1 MSEPENSKLNGINN
15 INNLIISE
23 SNYSC
28 QYFDEDFLKQ
38 KNIKSKKLYN
48 IEEKERDIYD
58 TQEELSKKMYRLLS
72 FQKRQFNTKYNRLKK
87 QDEFNNYYYS
97 DYNNKINSMLSNYNN
112 YYNNN
117 SILNIISGFN
127 QTWIFPKKINNLS
140 NKSFKE
146 KCDIK
151 SYEKNNINNTK
162 ENKYKSKSCS
172 KLTKTNRT
180 TINNSLNYIKIQN
193 NNNINKYKTERNSK
207 FNSAIKI
214 SSRIKP
220 KNRTART
227 TAGNSNYK
235 INFNDEFTYKK
246 NNPKFLAKNNFYPKK
261 ILFNLG
267 RDNDNSKLNFDN
279 NNGYNSTKTSFRYFR
294 ENTNLPN
301 KYNLKK
307 YESQYNFYNFNINDK
322 KVEIRNKI

>member
-1 MSEPENSKLNGINN
+1 MSESENSKLNK
-15 INNLIISE
+15 LLISE

-28 QYFDEDFLKQ
+28 EYFDEDFIKQ
-38 KNIKSKKLYN
+38 KNSKAKKLYN
-48 IEEKERDIYD
+48 LEEKEREIYD
-58 TQEELSKKMYRLLS
+58 NQEELSHKMYKIISL
-72 FQKRQFNTKYNRLKK
+72 QKKQFNSKFNQLKK
-87 QDEFNNYYYS
+87 EGEFYQHYYY
-97 DYNNKINSMLSNYNN
+97 DYNNKIKTMFNNYNT
-112 YYNNN
+112 NNP
-117 SILNIISGFN
+117 ILDILSEFN
-127 QTWIFPKKINNLS
+127 KNWIFPENNNNL
-140 NKSFKE
+140 NNNVFKKE
-146 KCDIK
+146 CNIK
-151 SYEKNNINNTK
+151 SYKKNLIQDYNK
-162 ENKYKSKSCS
+162 NKYKSKSCS

-180 TINNSLNYIKIQN
+180 TMNNSLNCVKIQN

-220 KNRTART
+220 NNRTART

-246 NNPKFLAKNNFYPKK
+246 NNPKFLTKNNFYPKK

-307 YESQYNFYNFNINDK
+307 FESQYNFYNFNINDK

>member
-1 MSEPENSKLNGINN
+1 MSEPENSKM
-15 INNLIISE
+15 NNLIISE

-28 QYFDEDFLKQ
+28 EYFDEDFIKQ
-38 KNIKSKKLYN
+38 KNSKAKKLYN
-48 IEEKERDIYD
+48 LEEKEREIYD
-58 TQEELSKKMYRLLS
+58 NQEELSHKMYKIISL
-72 FQKRQFNTKYNRLKK
+72 QKKQFNSKFNKLKK
-87 QDEFNNYYYS
+87 EGEFYQNYYY
-97 DYNNKINSMLSNYNN
+97 DYNNKIKNMFNNYNT
-112 YYNNN
+112 NNP
-117 SILNIISGFN
+117 ILDILSEFN
-127 QTWIFPKKINNLS
+127 KNWIFPENNNNL
-140 NKSFKE
+140 NNNVFKKE
-146 KCDIK
+146 CNIK
-151 SYEKNNINNTK
+151 SYKKNLIQDYNK
-162 ENKYKSKSCS
+162 NKYKSKSCS

-180 TINNSLNYIKIQN
+180 TMNNSLNYVKIQN

-227 TAGNSNYK
+227 SAGNSNYK

-246 NNPKFLAKNNFYPKK
+246 NNPKFLTKNNFYPKK

-307 YESQYNFYNFNINDK
+307 FESQYNFYNFNINDK

>member
-1 MSEPENSKLNGINN
+1 MSEPENSK

-28 QYFDEDFLKQ
+28 EYFDEDFIKQ
-38 KNIKSKKLYN
+38 KNSKTKKLYN
-48 IEEKERDIYD
+48 LEEKEREIYD
-58 TQEELSKKMYRLLS
+58 NQEELSHKMYKIISL
-72 FQKRQFNTKYNRLKK
+72 QKKQFNSKFNKLKK
-87 QDEFNNYYYS
+87 EGEFYQHYYY
-97 DYNNKINSMLSNYNN
+97 DYNNKIKNMFNNYNT
-112 YYNNN
+112 NNP
-117 SILNIISGFN
+117 ILDILSEFN
-127 QTWIFPKKINNLS
+127 KNWIFPENNNNL
-140 NKSFKE
+140 NNNVFKKE
-146 KCDIK
+146 CNIK
-151 SYEKNNINNTK
+151 SYKKNLIQDYNK
-162 ENKYKSKSCS
+162 NKYKSKSCS

-180 TINNSLNYIKIQN
+180 TMNNSLNCVKIQN

-246 NNPKFLAKNNFYPKK
+246 NNPKFLTKNNFYPKK

-294 ENTNLPN
+294 ENTNLPK

-307 YESQYNFYNFNINDK
+307 FESQYNFYNFNINDK

>member
-1 MSEPENSKLNGINN
+1 MSEPENSKINN
-15 INNLIISE
+15 SIISE

-28 QYFDEDFLKQ
+28 EYFDEDFIKQ
-38 KNIKSKKLYN
+38 KNSKAKKLYN
-48 IEEKERDIYD
+48 LEEKEREIYD
-58 TQEELSKKMYRLLS
+58 NQEELSHKMYKIISL
-72 FQKRQFNTKYNRLKK
+72 QKKQFNSKFNKLKK
-87 QDEFNNYYYS
+87 EGEFYQHYYY
-97 DYNNKINSMLSNYNN
+97 DYNNKIKNMFNNYNT
-112 YYNNN
+112 NNP
-117 SILNIISGFN
+117 ILDILSEFN
-127 QTWIFPKKINNLS
+127 KNWIFPENNNNL
-140 NKSFKE
+140 NNNVFKKE
-146 KCDIK
+146 CNIK
-151 SYEKNNINNTK
+151 SYKKNLLQDYNK
-162 ENKYKSKSCS
+162 NKYKSKSCS

-180 TINNSLNYIKIQN
+180 TMNNSLNCVKIQN

-246 NNPKFLAKNNFYPKK
+246 NNQKFLTKNNFYPKK
-261 ILFNLG
+261 ILFNIG

-307 YESQYNFYNFNINDK
+307 FESQYNFYNFNINDK

>member
-1 MSEPENSKLNGINN
+1 MSEPENSK

-28 QYFDEDFLKQ
+28 EYFDEDFIKQ
-38 KNIKSKKLYN
+38 KNSKAKKLYN
-48 IEEKERDIYD
+48 LEEKEREIYD
-58 TQEELSKKMYRLLS
+58 NQEELSHKMYKIISL
-72 FQKRQFNTKYNRLKK
+72 QKKQFNSKFNKLKK
-87 QDEFNNYYYS
+87 EGEFYQHYYY
-97 DYNNKINSMLSNYNN
+97 DYNNKIKNMFNNYNT
-112 YYNNN
+112 NNP
-117 SILNIISGFN
+117 ILDILSEFN
-127 QTWIFPKKINNLS
+127 KNWIFPENNNNL
-140 NKSFKE
+140 NNNVFKKE
-146 KCDIK
+146 CNIK
-151 SYEKNNINNTK
+151 SYKKNLLQDYNK
-162 ENKYKSKSCS
+162 NKYKSKSCS

-180 TINNSLNYIKIQN
+180 TMNNSLNCVKIQN

-227 TAGNSNYK
+227 TEGNSNYK
-235 INFNDEFTYKK
+235 INFNDEFTYIK
-246 NNPKFLAKNNFYPKK
+246 NNPKFLTKNNFYPKK

-301 KYNLKK
+301 KFNLKK

>member
-1 MSEPENSKLNGINN
+1 MYKIISLQKKQFNSK
-15 INNLIISE
+15 
-23 SNYSC
+23 
-28 QYFDEDFLKQ
+28 
-38 KNIKSKKLYN
+38 
-48 IEEKERDIYD
+48 
-58 TQEELSKKMYRLLS
+58 
-72 FQKRQFNTKYNRLKK
+72 FNKLKK
-87 QDEFNNYYYS
+87 EGEFYQHYYY
-97 DYNNKINSMLSNYNN
+97 DYNNKIKNMFNNYNT
-112 YYNNN
+112 NNP
-117 SILNIISGFN
+117 ILDILSEFN
-127 QTWIFPKKINNLS
+127 KNWIFPENNNNL
-140 NKSFKE
+140 NNNVFKKE
-146 KCDIK
+146 CNIK
-151 SYEKNNINNTK
+151 SYKKNLIQDYNK
-162 ENKYKSKSCS
+162 NKYKSKSCS

-180 TINNSLNYIKIQN
+180 TMNNSLNCVKIQNN

-246 NNPKFLAKNNFYPKK
+246 NNPKFLTKNNFYPKK

-307 YESQYNFYNFNINDK
+307 FESQYNFYNFNINDK

>member
-1 MSEPENSKLNGINN
+1 MSEPENSKM
-15 INNLIISE
+15 NNLIISE

-28 QYFDEDFLKQ
+28 EYFDEDFIKQ
-38 KNIKSKKLYN
+38 KNSKAKKLYN
-48 IEEKERDIYD
+48 LEEKEREIYD
-58 TQEELSKKMYRLLS
+58 NQEELSHKMYKIISL
-72 FQKRQFNTKYNRLKK
+72 QKKQFNSKFNKLKK
-87 QDEFNNYYYS
+87 EGEFYQHYYY
-97 DYNNKINSMLSNYNN
+97 DYNNKIKNMFNNYNT
-112 YYNNN
+112 NNP
-117 SILNIISGFN
+117 ILDILSEFN
-127 QTWIFPKKINNLS
+127 KNWIFPENNNNL
-140 NKSFKE
+140 NNNVFKKE
-146 KCDIK
+146 CNIK
-151 SYEKNNINNTK
+151 SYKKNLIQDYNK
-162 ENKYKSKSCS
+162 NKYKSKSCS
-172 KLTKTNRT
+172 KLIKTNRT
-180 TINNSLNYIKIQN
+180 TMNNSLNCVKIQN

-235 INFNDEFTYKK
+235 ININDEFTYKK
-246 NNPKFLAKNNFYPKK
+246 NNPKFLTKNNFYPKK

-294 ENTNLPN
+294 EITNLQN

-307 YESQYNFYNFNINDK
+307 FESQYNFYNFNINDK
-322 KVEIRNKI
+322 KVEIRKI

>member
-1 MSEPENSKLNGINN
+1 MSEPENSK

-28 QYFDEDFLKQ
+28 EYFDEDFIKQ
-38 KNIKSKKLYN
+38 KNSKAKKLYN
-48 IEEKERDIYD
+48 LEEKEREIYD
-58 TQEELSKKMYRLLS
+58 NQEELSHKMYKIISL
-72 FQKRQFNTKYNRLKK
+72 QKKQFNSKFNKLKK
-87 QDEFNNYYYS
+87 EGEFYQHYYY
-97 DYNNKINSMLSNYNN
+97 DYNNKIKNMFNNYNT
-112 YYNNN
+112 NNP
-117 SILNIISGFN
+117 ILDILSEFN
-127 QTWIFPKKINNLS
+127 KNWIFPENNNNL
-140 NKSFKE
+140 NNNIFKKE
-146 KCDIK
+146 CNIK
-151 SYEKNNINNTK
+151 SYKKNLIQDYNK
-162 ENKYKSKSCS
+162 NKYKSKSCS
-172 KLTKTNRT
+172 KLSKTNRT
-180 TINNSLNYIKIQN
+180 TMNNSLNCAKIQN

-235 INFNDEFTYKK
+235 ININDEFTYKK
-246 NNPKFLAKNNFYPKK
+246 NNPKFLTKNNFYPKK

-279 NNGYNSTKTSFRYFR
+279 NYGYNSTKTSFRYFR

-307 YESQYNFYNFNINDK
+307 FESQYNFYNFNINDK
-322 KVEIRNKI
+322 KVEIRDKI

>member
-1 MSEPENSKLNGINN
+1 MSEPENSK

-28 QYFDEDFLKQ
+28 EYFDEDFIKQ
-38 KNIKSKKLYN
+38 KNSKAKKLYN
-48 IEEKERDIYD
+48 LEEKEREIYD
-58 TQEELSKKMYRLLS
+58 NQEELSHKMYKIISL
-72 FQKRQFNTKYNRLKK
+72 QKKQFNSKFNKLKK
-87 QDEFNNYYYS
+87 EGEFYQHYYY
-97 DYNNKINSMLSNYNN
+97 DYNNKIKNMFNNYNT
-112 YYNNN
+112 NNP
-117 SILNIISGFN
+117 ILDILSEFN
-127 QTWIFPKKINNLS
+127 KNWIFPENNNNL
-140 NKSFKE
+140 NNNVFKKE
-146 KCDIK
+146 CNIK
-151 SYEKNNINNTK
+151 SYKKNLIQDYNK
-162 ENKYKSKSCS
+162 NKYKSKSCS

-180 TINNSLNYIKIQN
+180 TMNNSLNCVKIQN

-246 NNPKFLAKNNFYPKK
+246 NNPKFLTKNNFYPKK

-294 ENTNLPN
+294 ENTNLPK

>member
-1 MSEPENSKLNGINN
+1 MSEPENSK

-28 QYFDEDFLKQ
+28 EYFDEDFIKQ
-38 KNIKSKKLYN
+38 KNSKAKKLYN
-48 IEEKERDIYD
+48 LEEKEREIYD
-58 TQEELSKKMYRLLS
+58 NQEELSHKMYKIISL
-72 FQKRQFNTKYNRLKK
+72 QKKQFNSKFNKLKK
-87 QDEFNNYYYS
+87 EGEFYQHYYY
-97 DYNNKINSMLSNYNN
+97 DYNNKIKNMFNNYNT
-112 YYNNN
+112 NNP
-117 SILNIISGFN
+117 ILDILSEFN
-127 QTWIFPKKINNLS
+127 KNWIFPENNNNL
-140 NKSFKE
+140 NNNVFKKE
-146 KCDIK
+146 CNIK
-151 SYEKNNINNTK
+151 SYKKNLIQDYNK
-162 ENKYKSKSCS
+162 NKYKSKSCS

-180 TINNSLNYIKIQN
+180 TMNNSLNCVKIQNN

-246 NNPKFLAKNNFYPKK
+246 NNPKFLTKNNFYPKK

-307 YESQYNFYNFNINDK
+307 FESQYNFYNFNINDK

>member
-1 MSEPENSKLNGINN
+1 ML
-15 INNLIISE
+15 
-23 SNYSC
+23 
-28 QYFDEDFLKQ
+28 Q
-38 KNIKSKKLYN
+38 
-48 IEEKERDIYD
+48 
-58 TQEELSKKMYRLLS
+58 
-72 FQKRQFNTKYNRLKK
+72 
-87 QDEFNNYYYS
+87 
-97 DYNNKINSMLSNYNN
+97 DYNK
-112 YYNNN
+112 
-117 SILNIISGFN
+117 
-127 QTWIFPKKINNLS
+127 
-140 NKSFKE
+140 
-146 KCDIK
+146 
-151 SYEKNNINNTK
+151 
-162 ENKYKSKSCS
+162 NKYKSKSCS

-180 TINNSLNYIKIQN
+180 TMNNSLNCVKIQN

-246 NNPKFLAKNNFYPKK
+246 NNPKFLTKNNFYPKK

-307 YESQYNFYNFNINDK
+307 FESQYNFYNFNINDK

>member
-1 MSEPENSKLNGINN
+1 MSEPENSKM
-15 INNLIISE
+15 NNLIISE

-28 QYFDEDFLKQ
+28 EYFDEDFIKQ
-38 KNIKSKKLYN
+38 KNSKAKKLYN
-48 IEEKERDIYD
+48 LEEKEREIYD
-58 TQEELSKKMYRLLS
+58 NQEELSHKMYKIISL
-72 FQKRQFNTKYNRLKK
+72 QKKQFNSKFNKLKK
-87 QDEFNNYYYS
+87 EGEFYQHYYY
-97 DYNNKINSMLSNYNN
+97 DYNNKIKNMFNNDNTNNPILDILSE
-112 YYNNN
+112 
-117 SILNIISGFN
+117 FN
-127 QTWIFPKKINNLS
+127 KNWIFPENNNNL
-140 NKSFKE
+140 NNNVFKKE
-146 KCDIK
+146 CNIK
-151 SYEKNNINNTK
+151 SYKKNLIQDYNK
-162 ENKYKSKSCS
+162 NKYKSKSCS

-180 TINNSLNYIKIQN
+180 TMNNSLNCVKIQN

-246 NNPKFLAKNNFYPKK
+246 NNPKFLTKNNFYPKK

-307 YESQYNFYNFNINDK
+307 FESQYNFYNFNINDK

>member
-1 MSEPENSKLNGINN
+1 MSEPENSK

-28 QYFDEDFLKQ
+28 EYFDEDFIKQ
-38 KNIKSKKLYN
+38 KNSKAKKLYN
-48 IEEKERDIYD
+48 LEEKEREIYD
-58 TQEELSKKMYRLLS
+58 NQEELSHKMYKIISL
-72 FQKRQFNTKYNRLKK
+72 QKKQFNSKFNKLKK
-87 QDEFNNYYYS
+87 EGEFYQHYYY
-97 DYNNKINSMLSNYNN
+97 DYNNKIKNMFNNYNT
-112 YYNNN
+112 NNP
-117 SILNIISGFN
+117 ILDILSEFN
-127 QTWIFPKKINNLS
+127 KNWIFPENNNNL
-140 NKSFKE
+140 NNNVFKKE
-146 KCDIK
+146 CNIK
-151 SYEKNNINNTK
+151 SYKKNLIQDYNK
-162 ENKYKSKSCS
+162 NKYKSKSCS

-180 TINNSLNYIKIQN
+180 TMNNSLNCVKIQN

-246 NNPKFLAKNNFYPKK
+246 NNPKFLTKNNFYPKK

-294 ENTNLPN
+294 ENTNLPK

-307 YESQYNFYNFNINDK
+307 FESQYNFYNFNINDK

>member
-1 MSEPENSKLNGINN
+1 MSEPENSK

-28 QYFDEDFLKQ
+28 EYFDGDFIKQ
-38 KNIKSKKLYN
+38 KNQKAKKLYN
-48 IEEKERDIYD
+48 LEEKEREIYD
-58 TQEELSKKMYRLLS
+58 NQEELSHKMYKIISL
-72 FQKRQFNTKYNRLKK
+72 QKKQFNSKFNKLKK
-87 QDEFNNYYYS
+87 EGEFYQNYYY
-97 DYNNKINSMLSNYNN
+97 DYNNKIKNMFNNYNT
-112 YYNNN
+112 NNP
-117 SILNIISGFN
+117 ILDILSEFN
-127 QTWIFPKKINNLS
+127 KNWIFPENNNNL
-140 NKSFKE
+140 NNNVFKKE
-146 KCDIK
+146 CNIK
-151 SYEKNNINNTK
+151 SYKKNLIQDYNK
-162 ENKYKSKSCS
+162 NKYKSKSCS

-180 TINNSLNYIKIQN
+180 TMNNSLNYVKIQN

-227 TAGNSNYK
+227 TARNSNYK

-246 NNPKFLAKNNFYPKK
+246 NNPKFLTKNNFYPKK

-307 YESQYNFYNFNINDK
+307 FESQYNFYNFNINDK

>member
-1 MSEPENSKLNGINN
+1 MSEPENSKM
-15 INNLIISE
+15 NNLIISE

-28 QYFDEDFLKQ
+28 EYFDEDFIKQ
-38 KNIKSKKLYN
+38 KNSKAKKLYN
-48 IEEKERDIYD
+48 LEEKEREIYD
-58 TQEELSKKMYRLLS
+58 NQEELSHKMYKIISL
-72 FQKRQFNTKYNRLKK
+72 QKKQFNSKFNKLKK
-87 QDEFNNYYYS
+87 EGEFYQHYYY
-97 DYNNKINSMLSNYNN
+97 DYNNKIKNMFNNYNT
-112 YYNNN
+112 NNP
-117 SILNIISGFN
+117 ILDILSEFN
-127 QTWIFPKKINNLS
+127 KNWIFPENNNNL
-140 NKSFKE
+140 NNNVFKKE
-146 KCDIK
+146 CNIK
-151 SYEKNNINNTK
+151 SYKKNLIQDYNK
-162 ENKYKSKSCS
+162 NKYKSKSCS

-180 TINNSLNYIKIQN
+180 TMNNSLNCAKIQN

-246 NNPKFLAKNNFYPKK
+246 NNPKFLTKNNFYPKK

-307 YESQYNFYNFNINDK
+307 FESQYNFYNFNINDK

>member
-1 MSEPENSKLNGINN
+1 MSEPENSKM
-15 INNLIISE
+15 NNLIISE

-28 QYFDEDFLKQ
+28 EYFDEDFIKQ
-38 KNIKSKKLYN
+38 KNSKTKKLYN
-48 IEEKERDIYD
+48 LEEKEREIYD
-58 TQEELSKKMYRLLS
+58 NQEELSHKMYKIISL
-72 FQKRQFNTKYNRLKK
+72 QKKQFNSKFNKLKK
-87 QDEFNNYYYS
+87 EGEFYQHYYY
-97 DYNNKINSMLSNYNN
+97 DYNNKIKNMFNNYNT
-112 YYNNN
+112 NNP
-117 SILNIISGFN
+117 ILDILSEFN
-127 QTWIFPKKINNLS
+127 KNWIFPENNNNL
-140 NKSFKE
+140 NNNVFKKE
-146 KCDIK
+146 CNIK
-151 SYEKNNINNTK
+151 SYKKNLIQDYNK
-162 ENKYKSKSCS
+162 NKYKSKSCS

-180 TINNSLNYIKIQN
+180 TMNNSLNYVKIQN

-227 TAGNSNYK
+227 IAGNSNYK

-246 NNPKFLAKNNFYPKK
+246 NNPKFLTKNNFYPKK

>member
-1 MSEPENSKLNGINN
+1 MSEPENSK

-28 QYFDEDFLKQ
+28 EYFDEDFIKQ
-38 KNIKSKKLYN
+38 KNSKAKKLYN
-48 IEEKERDIYD
+48 LEEKEREIYD
-58 TQEELSKKMYRLLS
+58 NQEELSHKMYKIISL
-72 FQKRQFNTKYNRLKK
+72 QKKQFNSKFNKLKK
-87 QDEFNNYYYS
+87 EGEFYQHYYY
-97 DYNNKINSMLSNYNN
+97 DYNNKIKNMFNNYNT
-112 YYNNN
+112 NNP
-117 SILNIISGFN
+117 ILDILSEFN
-127 QTWIFPKKINNLS
+127 KNWIFPENNNNL
-140 NKSFKE
+140 NNNVFKKE
-146 KCDIK
+146 CNIK
-151 SYEKNNINNTK
+151 SYKKNLIQDYNN
-162 ENKYKSKSCS
+162 NKYKSKSCS

-180 TINNSLNYIKIQN
+180 TMNNSLKCVKIQNN

-227 TAGNSNYK
+227 TAANSNYK

-246 NNPKFLAKNNFYPKK
+246 NNPKFLTKNNFYPKK

-307 YESQYNFYNFNINDK
+307 FESQYNFYNFNINDK